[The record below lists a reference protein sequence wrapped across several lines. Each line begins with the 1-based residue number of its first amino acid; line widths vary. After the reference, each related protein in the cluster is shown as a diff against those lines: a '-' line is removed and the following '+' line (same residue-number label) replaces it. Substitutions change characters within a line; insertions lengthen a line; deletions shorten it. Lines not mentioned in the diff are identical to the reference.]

1 MGHYA
6 QIDEN
11 DIVVQVIV
19 AKGDLVAKGTFGDPS
34 KWIKTSYNTTGGVHY
49 TPDTI
54 VDGKHVPDGGVA
66 LRKNYAGKGFTYDHV
81 RDAFIGQ
88 KPYPS
93 WVLDEDTCQWK
104 DPVEGRYNDRHLE
117 STDPDWDPSTP
128 ITQFKN
134 WVWDEPTTSWVHLEY
149 PKWVDWD
156 PSDQDSGDWERNEDG
171 SVKG

>member
-54 VDGKHVPDGGVA
+54 VDGQHVPDGGVA

-104 DPVEGRYNDRHLE
+104 DPVEGRYSSAD
-117 STDPDWDPSTP
+117 DPTWDTSKP
-128 ITQFKN
+128 IDQYKN
-134 WVWDEPTTSWVHLEY
+134 WAWDEDNTEWVILEF
-149 PKWVDWD
+149 PKWVGTTEE
-156 PSDQDSGDWERNEDG
+156 GDWVRNADG
-171 SVKG
+171 TIRTE